1 MFAIFTKQNKKQMLH
16 GNNNNKMSF
25 TCFRFNLFVLGIS
38 HFLQAPIMERCIS
51 GYSTSSVE
59 VLSIMGNMHSRPKI
73 HRHKLYY
80 YTGLRWVVVFVEFS
94 FAFIPTKRTNNTKK
108 RKMCHTLSTIF
119 VRINS
124 KNHWTISLNIELDFA
139 NVISTM
145 LLFASTINRTTV
157 YHRKSIKL
165 RVSRT
170 HTHTHTH
177 KALAV
182 LTEFPY
188 TISVEFF
195 FLQSLLMHRH
205 LF

>member
-38 HFLQAPIMERCIS
+38 HFLQAPIWERCIS
-51 GYSTSSVE
+51 GYSTSSVG

-170 HTHTHTH
+170 HTHTHTQSSGCTH
-177 KALAV
+177 W
-182 LTEFPY
+182 
-188 TISVEFF
+188 ISLYHFSGVF